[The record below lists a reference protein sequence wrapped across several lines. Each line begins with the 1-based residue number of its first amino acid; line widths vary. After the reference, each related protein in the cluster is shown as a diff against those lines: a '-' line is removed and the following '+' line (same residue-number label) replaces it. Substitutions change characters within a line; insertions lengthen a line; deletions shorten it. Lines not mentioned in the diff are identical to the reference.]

1 MIDEAIRKAAVL
13 IESLPY
19 IRKFRGK
26 TVVVKF
32 GGAAMDRPE
41 ILDSVLRDVVYME
54 TVGMRPVL
62 VHGGGPAISA
72 AMEERG
78 KEPVFVQGLRV
89 TDAEALEIVREVLA
103 NGINADICRRL
114 EASSAH
120 PAPVAEGGDGALRAR
135 RKTATVENE
144 QGEKAEVSLGFV
156 GDMVGVDVERFGA
169 LIEAGRIP
177 VVTPL
182 ATGPEGETL
191 NVNGDSAAG
200 FLAGALGAEKIVFL
214 SDTHGIR
221 RDPDDPD
228 SFAPTLTEIE
238 IRDMI
243 DGGVIGGGMLP
254 KVAAAIAALDKGVPK
269 AHIVDGRIRHS
280 LLLEIFTDR
289 GIGTE
294 IVK

>member
-1 MIDEAIRKAAVL
+1 MISEAIRKAAVL

-19 IRKFRGK
+19 IRKFRDK
-26 TVVVKF
+26 IVVVKF
-32 GGAAMDRPE
+32 GGAAMERPD

-72 AMEERG
+72 AMKERG
-78 KEPVFVQGLRV
+78 KEPVFVQGLRM
-89 TDAEALEIVREVLA
+89 TDAESLEIVRDVLA
-103 NGINADICRRL
+103 NGINADIRARL
-114 EASSAH
+114 EAEGAH
-120 PAPVAEGGDGALRAR
+120 PVPVADGADGALRAR
-135 RKTATVENE
+135 RKTLTIENE
-144 QGEKAEVSLGFV
+144 RGEKEEASLGFV
-156 GDMVGVDVERFGA
+156 GDMVGVDADRFRR
-169 LIEAGRIP
+169 LTEAGRIP
-177 VVTPL
+177 VVAPL

-191 NVNGDSAAG
+191 NVNADSAAG

-228 SFAPTLTEIE
+228 SFAPTLTEVE

-243 DGGVIGGGMLP
+243 AGGVIAGGMLP
-254 KVAAAIAALDKGVPK
+254 KVGAAIGALDNGVPK
-269 AHIVDGRIRHS
+269 AHIVDGRVRHS